1 MLPRGEADARPTGG
15 GYRNLMYEEITT
27 GGDEAAGNY
36 LVRDVSS
43 LRDQGESS
51 KVASSNWLSYM
62 SYRPYARCRHEAG
75 PQNPVGCGST
85 NWKTTIP
92 AEGLI
97 SYFKLL
103 NRRRAWRH
111 ED

>member
-15 GYRNLMYEEITT
+15 GYRKLMYEEITT

-51 KVASSNWLSYM
+51 KAASSNWLSYM
-62 SYRPYARCRHEAG
+62 SYRSYARVVMKQGR
-75 PQNPVGCGST
+75 
-85 NWKTTIP
+85 KT
-92 AEGLI
+92 
-97 SYFKLL
+97 
-103 NRRRAWRH
+103 R
-111 ED
+111 